1 MGRSGKRNGQETSGV
16 VCSSIQGKK
25 EFQRVT
31 SNVRQHTEMSKI
43 ANAVGVPPI
52 FPQTLLVHAAALPTA
67 RPCISLILDFLCFP
81 EPALPTD
88 GRLGVSGS

>member
-1 MGRSGKRNGQETSGV
+1 MGRSGKRNGQKTSGV

-31 SNVRQHTEMSKI
+31 SNVRQHTEMSNI
-43 ANAVGVPPI
+43 ANAVGVLPI
-52 FPQTLLVHAAALPTA
+52 FPQTLLPTALPTA